1 MAAPI
6 DPAPPPRRKLRH
18 RVPVSLRQHWRL
30 LAAFVVFVTVS
41 ATVFGSVRIRP
52 YITGDA
58 TIIAS
63 EITENITGTEYF
75 FDSTVSHQLSVDI
88 SAPEYNEMISAY
100 RDNGEKKWVTADVT
114 IDGTLITD
122 AAVRLKGNSTLMPLR
137 GDDFRPPGASAGFQ
151 APGGLGAAM
160 PTVSE
165 EDPASLPLLISFSHN
180 AEGRGYQGMTEV
192 SVRPGS
198 PVLNEALALSLT
210 SATDQPTQRY
220 TYTVYSINGGASA
233 TRLVVEHPDEYY
245 ANSLFDSDGYLYKAD
260 ANSTLAYVGDDQ
272 AKYTSQF
279 KQLNA
284 EGTGDLQP
292 IIRFVKWLDSADDA
306 EFARGLGDWVDVE
319 SLARYLATQ
328 NLLVNAD
335 DMGGPGQNYYLWY
348 ALDSGLLSV
357 ISWDLNLAMQGSPT
371 PGPHEEISMGMG
383 PPAGVQS
390 DPPPAASPPANRPA
404 VPKSNSLKT
413 RFLAARAFT
422 DRYDAAYWTLYD
434 EIYGSGD
441 AVSVLDTVVAR
452 VPLSDNLTGEDLQ
465 SAATEMRKWIDERT
479 SALAA
484 VREQ

>member
-1 MAAPI
+1 MAPPI

-18 RVPVSLRQHWRL
+18 RIPTSLRQHWRL

-41 ATVFGSVRIRP
+41 AAVFGAVRIRP

-58 TIIAS
+58 TIIAA
-63 EITENITGTEYF
+63 EITENITGTEDF
-75 FDSTVSHQLSVDI
+75 FDSSVSHQLSVDI
-88 SAPEYNEMISAY
+88 TAPEYNEMISAY

-114 IDGTLITD
+114 IDGTIITD

-137 GDDFRPPGASAGFQ
+137 GEGFRPPGVSAGFQ
-151 APGGLGAAM
+151 APGGLSAAM

-165 EDPASLPLLISFSHN
+165 DDPASLPLLISFSHN

-198 PVLNEALALSLT
+198 PMLNEALALSLT
-210 SATDQPTQRY
+210 SDTGQPTQRY
-220 TYTVYSINGGASA
+220 TYTVYSINGAAST

-272 AKYTSQF
+272 AKYTGQF
-279 KQLNA
+279 EQLNA

-292 IIRFVKWLDSADDA
+292 IIKFVKWLDSADDS
-306 EFARGLGDWVDVE
+306 EFARELGDWVDVE
-319 SLARYLATQ
+319 SLTRYLATQ
-328 NLLVNAD
+328 NLLANAD

-348 ALDSGLLSV
+348 DIDSGLISV
-357 ISWDLNLAMQGSPT
+357 ISWDLNLAMQGDAT
-371 PGPHEEISMGMG
+371 AGPHDAISMGMR
-383 PPAGVQS
+383 PADGMQGETS
-390 DPPPAASPPANRPA
+390 PAAAPDETPRA
-404 VPKSNSLKT
+404 VPKNNSLKT
-413 RFLAARAFT
+413 RFLAASAFT

-434 EIYGSGD
+434 EIYSGGD
-441 AVSVLDTVVAR
+441 ALKVLDTVVAR
-452 VPLSDNLTGEDLQ
+452 IPLSDKLTGGDLQ
-465 SAATEMRKWIDERT
+465 SADTEMRNWVQERT